1 MQGAVEILLSPLDR
15 ARSALYRVFGRP
27 LRGLISSREDRV
39 AAYGVLGTV
48 TALLFTTAC
57 PLWLLA
63 LGPLLLGVPHLLS
76 DFRYLVARRGYQ
88 RRLALVIGVAAPLV
102 AVSIEPR
109 FRVGALAM
117 VPAIVLARASWARRG
132 LLLASFG
139 GVYFYA
145 LQLGVVADYAFA
157 HLHNVIAIGLWWA
170 WRPRSKRVHLVV
182 PLGFVLGAVAIFSG
196 LVERGLLAA
205 GGFFA
210 PRTGLDLGTLAYTL
224 AAPWADAHPLFALRL
239 VLFFAFAQSL
249 HYGVWLRLVP
259 EDDRGREAPRSFGST
274 YRALRRDL
282 GGWLLAAFGATA
294 LGLLAWALVELPR
307 ARDGYLRVAAFHGYL
322 ELAAI
327 ALFVLEGT
335 PGELD
340 RRLAPAPAHTHDAA
354 RA

>member
-1 MQGAVEILLSPLDR
+1 MSGAVEILLSPLDR
-15 ARSALYRVFGRP
+15 ARAALYRAFGRP
-27 LRGLISSREDRV
+27 LRGLIAHREDRV
-39 AAYGVLGTV
+39 AVYGILGTV
-48 TALLFTTAC
+48 TALALTTVC

-63 LGPLLLGVPHLLS
+63 LGPLLLGVPHLS
-76 DFRYLVARRGYQ
+76 ADFRYLIARRGYQ
-88 RRLALVIGVAAPLV
+88 RRIALVVGVAVPLI

-117 VPAIVLARASWARRG
+117 VPAIVLARASFARRA

-139 GVYFYA
+139 GVYAYA

-157 HLHNVIAIGLWWA
+157 HLHNVIAIALWWA
-170 WRPRSKRVHLVV
+170 WRPRTKRVHAAV
-182 PLGFVLGAVAIFSG
+182 PIGFVLGAIAIFGG

-210 PRTGLDLGTLAYTL
+210 PRTGLDLGQLSYAL
-224 AAPWADAHPLFALRL
+224 AAPWADAHPVFALRM
-239 VLFFAFAQSL
+239 VLFFAFAQSV

-259 EDDRGREAPRSFGST
+259 EDDRGREAPRSFTSSF
-274 YRALRRDL
+274 RALRLDL
-282 GGWLLAAFGATA
+282 GGWLLAGVGVTA
-294 LGLLAWALVELPR
+294 AALLAWAFVDLPG
-307 ARDGYLRVAAFHGYL
+307 ARNGYLRVAAFHGYL
-322 ELAAI
+322 ELAAL

-340 RRLAPAPAHTHDAA
+340 ARLVLPASPA

>member
-1 MQGAVEILLSPLDR
+1 MSGAVEILLSPFDR
-15 ARSALYRVFGRP
+15 GRAALYRAFGRP
-27 LRGLISSREDRV
+27 LRGLIASREHRV
-39 AAYGVLGTV
+39 AVYGLLGTLA
-48 TALLFTTAC
+48 ALVLTTAC

-63 LGPLLLGVPHLLS
+63 LGPLLLGVPHLAS

-88 RRLALVIGVAAPLV
+88 RRIALAIGVALPLI

-117 VPAIVLARASWARRG
+117 VPAIVLARASLARRA

-145 LQLGVVADYAFA
+145 LQLGVLADYAFA

-170 WRPRSKRVHLVV
+170 WRPRAERVHAVV
-182 PLGFVLGAVAIFSG
+182 PIGFLIGAIAIFSG

-210 PRTGLDLGTLAYTL
+210 PRTGLDLGQLSYAL
-224 AAPWADAHPLFALRL
+224 AAPWADAHPIFALRT
-239 VLFFAFAQSL
+239 VLFFAFAQSV
-249 HYGVWLRLVP
+249 HYAVWLRLVP
-259 EDDRGREAPRSFGST
+259 EDDRGREAPRSFTSSF
-274 YRALRRDL
+274 RALRFDL
-282 GGWLLAAFGATA
+282 GAWLLAGAVVTA
-294 LGLLAWALVELPR
+294 VALLGWALVDLPA
-307 ARDGYLRVAAFHGYL
+307 ARNGYLRVAAFHGYL
-322 ELAAI
+322 ELAAL

-340 RRLAPAPAHTHDAA
+340 PRLALPAAAA
-354 RA
+354 RP